1 MLTLESERRLKNVLV
16 AIGDGERSLE
26 SSRQA
31 LCRIVDFAPLS
42 AHERLDRDCTG
53 NLSSLEILN
62 FLRDNGISH
71 VLESEA
77 RDLIAFF
84 DNNGSGRLSS
94 TEFTQILL
102 PCEDN
107 YLRSV
112 TQGRLSRRV
121 GRFDRLPADIES
133 ALARVIEQEVELSRR
148 LSSLKK
154 DMEVQLDYS
163 TLAAF
168 NSIDRLSLGRIDT
181 SNLDSFLRSQ
191 GHFAGQD
198 ELVAI
203 IRRLDSSGDATVTYS
218 ELSEFLRP
226 GFAPSSYV
234 PLPRSYYV
242 PPSSYRYLSYSSPY
256 YYPYYSSYW
265 RSLSAERAAAD
276 ASASRMALDRSI
288 ALEKSMALDRS
299 MALERSIA
307 IDRSVALE
315 RSIAIDRSAELERSI
330 RREKSVDL
338 ERSIRRERL
347 HASPVRTSYA
357 SPLKSTYLSPVRSP
371 YSYRA
376 MYYPEL
382 TYYTP
387 PRYYNRLYYV

>member
-26 SSRQA
+26 SSRQS
-31 LCRIVDFAPLS
+31 LCRIADFAPLS
-42 AHERLDRDCTG
+42 AHERLDRDATG
-53 NLSSLEILN
+53 NLSSQEILA

-94 TEFTQILL
+94 SEFTQMLL

-154 DMEVQLDYS
+154 DLEVQLDYS
-163 TLAAF
+163 TLASF
-168 NSIDRLSLGRIDT
+168 NSIDRLSLGRIDS

-191 GHFAGQD
+191 GHSASQD

-203 IRRLDSSGDATVTYS
+203 IRRLDSSGDATVSYS

-226 GFAPSSYV
+226 GSAPLSYV
-234 PLPRSYYV
+234 PLSRSYYV
-242 PPSSYRYLSYSSPY
+242 SPSSWRYLSYGSPH

-265 RSLSAERAAAD
+265 RSYSAERAAAD
-276 ASASRMALDRSI
+276 ASASRAALDRSI
-288 ALEKSMALDRS
+288 ALEKSMAYEKSVALDRS
-299 MALERSIA
+299 IALERSIA

-330 RREKSVDL
+330 RRE
-338 ERSIRRERL
+338 RL
-347 HASPVRTSYA
+347 LASPVRSTYA
-357 SPLKSTYLSPVRSP
+357 SPLKSAYISPVRSA

-376 MYYPEL
+376 LYYPEL
-382 TYYTP
+382 SYYTP
-387 PRYYNRLYYV
+387 PRYYSRYYF